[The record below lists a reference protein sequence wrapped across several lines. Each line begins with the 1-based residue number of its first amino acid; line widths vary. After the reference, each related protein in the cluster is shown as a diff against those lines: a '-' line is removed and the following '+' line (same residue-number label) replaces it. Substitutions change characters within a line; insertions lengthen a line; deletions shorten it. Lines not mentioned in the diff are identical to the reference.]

1 MNQSVREET
10 IKTQEI
16 NYNGLNAVIRPSDL
30 LSHWM
35 QFLLLIR
42 GWILRKLGWNWVE
55 IDPFDIWVHD
65 THPKERPPV
74 FSMYWHRCKHRYWG
88 AISLKLQVDI
98 SDGGPFVLYLWL
110 VEPLNLCLLD
120 ISDRQIWWSVIHA
133 PDSFCTWPPLLSS
146 QVTNM
151 HWEMG
156 HKMFFFLALILSAKV
171 SNWGV

>member
-1 MNQSVREET
+1 
-10 IKTQEI
+10 
-16 NYNGLNAVIRPSDL
+16 
-30 LSHWM
+30 M

-120 ISDRQIWWSVIHA
+120 ISDRQIWWSLIHA
-133 PDSFCTWPPLLSS
+133 PDSFCTWSPLLSS
-146 QVTNM
+146 QVKNM
-151 HWEMG
+151 HLEVG
-156 HKMFFFLALILSAKV
+156 HKMFFSSFDSFCKSEQLRCIKQIDGDANWILLLLLQHLQLI
-171 SNWGV
+171 GT